1 MDFKQKVVIVTGS
14 ATGIGS
20 ACVRLLAAQGARV
33 VVNYSR
39 SAEAAEATAQACRDA
54 GGEAL
59 LVRADVSQD
68 ADCRRMA
75 QAALDAWGQI
85 DGLVNN
91 AGTTRFVG
99 LRDLEGL
106 SAEDFQAI
114 YAVNLIG
121 SFQMARACA
130 AALRASRGAIVNV
143 SSISTHDG
151 TGSSLAYACSKG
163 AINTLTLGL
172 AKSLGPEVRVNA
184 VLPGLIDA
192 SWLRNGLGEALFEQV
207 AAGYKAQSAL
217 HDTLTPED
225 AAHSIIALLAM
236 PKLTGQLL
244 TVDAGRRVG
253 AAPPFAIP
261 KP

>member
-1 MDFKQKVVIVTGS
+1 MNFNDKVIIVTGS
-14 ATGIGS
+14 ATGIGA
-20 ACVRLLAAQGARV
+20 ACVQLLAAQGARV

-39 SAEAAEATAQACRDA
+39 NAAAAEATAQACRDA

-59 LVRADVSQD
+59 LVKANVAQD

-75 QAALDAWGQI
+75 QAALDTWGRI

-91 AGTTRFVG
+91 AGTTKFVG
-99 LRDLEGL
+99 LRDLDGL
-106 SAEDFQAI
+106 SAEDFQRI

-130 AALRASRGAIVNV
+130 AALRASHGAIVNV

-184 VLPGLIDA
+184 VLPGLMKTPMVERSVGLAASYAGGDVEAMWRARDA
-192 SWLRNGLGEALFEQV
+192 QAPMGHMGDAWDVAHAVLFLASDEAKYITGVELPVDGGITLKLG
-207 AAGYKAQSAL
+207 
-217 HDTLTPED
+217 
-225 AAHSIIALLAM
+225 
-236 PKLTGQLL
+236 
-244 TVDAGRRVG
+244 
-253 AAPPFAIP
+253 
-261 KP
+261 